1 MTVFLLL
8 IAVALTL
15 LARYMSG
22 DTETG
27 RPKIEIPRLIA
38 MIAVALIGA
47 AIIAKYGPE
56 KDRLGLEVGLLIGV
70 IGALLGEIYGG
81 KFAPMGIGVSI
92 ASALHML
99 AVPSIGPAQIAL
111 LCGCAIGAIT
121 IGSKGAFISSIV
133 ASVCVSGDFLGSHYS
148 NIPASAMVGSTLG
161 LAGLVGVIIS
171 QALPKA
177 SDVLRPVAISLAL
190 IIGGYLST
198 RSLGDMNL
206 TYVIM
211 IGAAAGFVVNF
222 LISDSENDVTRIAI
236 AAVIAVSIATIAFG
250 FAKGT
255 GMALALGAM
264 VSILLGCGN
273 RTALLAIAPL
283 FGLVLYRLLKE
294 INNDSTKALDIG
306 QHYALLGVMLGALI
320 PLLPANWVQRT
331 GSKGG
336 IGAFIW
342 SILILSGPVFI
353 AVMLGE
359 KGSIGFVAG
368 LGLSGL
374 CQALRT
380 DKGLMSLAIIPGLAA
395 TTTVCLDW
403 FHDWTDLAR
412 DDKVKVFMIAGVAVV
427 ILSSILAIVAKAP
440 TNEVTV

>member
-8 IAVALTL
+8 IAVALTF
-15 LARYMSG
+15 LARYMSD

-38 MIAVALIGA
+38 MVTVGIIGA

-56 KDRLGLEVGLLIGV
+56 KDRLGLEVGLIVGV
-70 IGALLGEIYGG
+70 LGSLLGEIYGG
-81 KFAPMGIGVSI
+81 KIAPIGIGVSI
-92 ASALHML
+92 AASLHML

-111 LCGCAIGAIT
+111 LCGGAIGAIT
-121 IGSKGAFISSIV
+121 IGRQGAFIAAIV
-133 ASVCVSGDFLGSHYS
+133 AAVCVSGDFLGSHYS
-148 NIPASAMVGSTLG
+148 SMPASALVGSALG
-161 LAGLVGVIIS
+161 LAGVVGAIIS
-171 QALPKA
+171 QALPKG
-177 SDVLRPVAISLAL
+177 SDILRPVAIGLAL
-190 IIGGYLST
+190 IVGGYLST
-198 RSLGDMNL
+198 RSMGDMNL

-211 IGAAAGFVVNF
+211 IGAAAGFVVNI
-222 LISDSENDVTRIAI
+222 LVSDTESDLTRIAL
-236 AAVIAVSIATIAFG
+236 AAVIAVGIATIAFG

-273 RTALLAIAPL
+273 RAALLSIAPL
-283 FGLVLYRLLKE
+283 FGLVLFRLLKE
-294 INNDSTKALDIG
+294 VDNDSTKALDIG

-320 PLLPANWVQRT
+320 PLLPTDWIQRT
-331 GSKGG
+331 GTKGG
-336 IGAFIW
+336 IGAFLW
-342 SILILSGPVFI
+342 AILILSGPVFI

-374 CQALRT
+374 CQALRK
-380 DKGLMSLAIIPGLAA
+380 DYGLMSIAIIPGLAA

-412 DDKVKVFMIAGVAVV
+412 DDKVKVFMIAGSALV
-427 ILSSILAIVAKAP
+427 ILSAVLATVAKAP
-440 TNEVTV
+440 KTEVTV

>member
-1 MTVFLLL
+1 
-8 IAVALTL
+8 
-15 LARYMSG
+15 
-22 DTETG
+22 
-27 RPKIEIPRLIA
+27 
-38 MIAVALIGA
+38 
-47 AIIAKYGPE
+47 
-56 KDRLGLEVGLLIGV
+56 
-70 IGALLGEIYGG
+70 
-81 KFAPMGIGVSI
+81 
-92 ASALHML
+92 
-99 AVPSIGPAQIAL
+99 
-111 LCGCAIGAIT
+111 
-121 IGSKGAFISSIV
+121 
-133 ASVCVSGDFLGSHYS
+133 
-148 NIPASAMVGSTLG
+148 MVGSTLG
-161 LAGLVGVIIS
+161 LAGLVGAIIS
-171 QALPKA
+171 EALPKT
-177 SDVLRPVAISLAL
+177 SDVLRPVAIGLAL
-190 IIGGYLST
+190 IVGGYLST

-222 LISDSENDVTRIAI
+222 LISDSESDVTRIAI

-294 INNDSTKALDIG
+294 INNDSTRALDIG

-320 PLLPANWVQRT
+320 PLLPTNWIQRT

-380 DKGLMSLAIIPGLAA
+380 DKGLLALAIIPGLAA
-395 TTTVCLDW
+395 TTTVCIDW

-427 ILSSILAIVAKAP
+427 ILSSILAAIAKAP
-440 TNEVTV
+440 SNEATV

>member
-15 LARYMSG
+15 LARYMSD

-38 MIAVALIGA
+38 MIAVAFIGA

-56 KDRLGLEVGLLIGV
+56 KDRLGLKVGLLIGV

-81 KFAPMGIGVSI
+81 KFAPMGIGVSL
-92 ASALHML
+92 ATALHML

-111 LCGCAIGAIT
+111 LCGGAIGAIT
-121 IGSKGAFISSIV
+121 IGSNGTFISSIV
-133 ASVCVSGDFLGSHYS
+133 AAVCVSGDFLGSHYS
-148 NIPASAMVGSTLG
+148 SIPASAMVGSTLG

-171 QALPKA
+171 QALPKN
-177 SDVLRPVAISLAL
+177 SDVLRPVAIGIAL
-190 IIGGYLST
+190 IVGGYLST

-211 IGAAAGFVVNF
+211 IGVAAGFVVNF
-222 LISDSENDVTRIAI
+222 LISDSESDVTRIVI

-255 GMALALGAM
+255 GMALALIAM

-320 PLLPANWVQRT
+320 PLLPTNWIQRT
-331 GSKGG
+331 GTKGG
-336 IGAFIW
+336 IGALIW

-374 CQALRT
+374 CQALRK
-380 DKGLMSLAIIPGLAA
+380 DYGLMSIAVIPGLAA

-412 DDKVKVFMIAGVAVV
+412 DDKVKVFMIAGSALV
-427 ILSSILAIVAKAP
+427 ILSAVLAAVAKAP
-440 TNEVTV
+440 KTEVTV